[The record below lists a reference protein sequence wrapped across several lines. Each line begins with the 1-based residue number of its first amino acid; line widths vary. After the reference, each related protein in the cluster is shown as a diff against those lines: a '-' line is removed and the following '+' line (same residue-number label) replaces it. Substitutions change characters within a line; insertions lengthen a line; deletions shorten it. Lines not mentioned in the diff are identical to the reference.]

1 MRSYEMKTAARG
13 GGYQKIGN
21 DDANTNANANSNA
34 KANTSSPMSSLSS
47 SVAMHQHQYNTKDEG
62 NVALSMDM
70 SDKAGSAKKIGLFL
84 GIFMACLMAVLLITS
99 KAASRTGG
107 LPFLG
112 ANPEAETMFDSLG
125 RYILKDFDKIK
136 PMSNFL
142 AGLGGLWGV
151 PMWAFYVNRGQGIT
165 AFGIQN
171 KDGAIAKFN
180 TAEKAYLQTPFS
192 GFRTFVK
199 GQRYNG
205 KFNHMPFFINSN
217 DQTTTRNM
225 AIGGSE
231 MEIEEVETS
240 IGLKTN
246 VLYYTIADEDFPALI
261 RKTSFTN
268 LDAYLDLDLEVLDG
282 LGKLIPSGLGNWVL
296 DAMGRTMEAWMNVYN
311 VDGNEITQPFFHIS
325 QGTAD
330 TASVQIIKDGHF
342 AVAYIESDAGD
353 VELLPFI
360 VDPSVVFDTDTTMSN
375 PSGFFSPESPSVE
388 EIVKLPQGTTSRT
401 PCSFAGA
408 SLRIPAG
415 HTVSIISIY
424 GHADNL
430 DDFLTK
436 ISPKILAKD
445 FVKTKRVG
453 AAAIVDQI
461 TDKVETVTSSPLFD
475 AYIKQD
481 FLDNTLRGGIP
492 IVLGDNKIYHA
503 FSRIHGDLERDYN
516 NFQIDTTYFSQGPGN
531 FRDVSQ
537 NRRLDVLLTPAV
549 GDFNARMFLSFCQA
563 DGYNPLTVATSN
575 FKVPAEKANALI
587 ASLELVEPDS
597 NSLIHGGMGQTAAK
611 VSAILQKPFR
621 VGQLFVDL
629 KAAKVTSTLDR
640 ATFLGKVVRAAIQV
654 PAAQYAQNGFWA
666 DHWTYTLDLVENF
679 LSIFPD
685 KEQSFLWE
693 ATPVPFYMSPAIV
706 KPRHNR
712 YSLVDNPNKPGTSTV
727 RVYSAVSAWGDAD
740 FPVERKIALNAI
752 YADPLFVADSSG
764 AGGVWQRS
772 KSGAVF
778 TVAPITKLVML
789 GTLKFSALD
798 PQGMGVEMEG
808 GKPGW
813 NDAMNGL
820 PGLLGSGM
828 PETYEMF
835 RLIEKV
841 RDTIVKHNKNVD
853 FPIEFS
859 QFLSDMDAALDSF
872 NGSSKDDKADFN
884 YWDASNDAREIYRA
898 ATVATFDGETVSMSA
913 DKITSI
919 LNKML
924 TKAKAGID
932 RALAFN
938 NGLSPTYFYY
948 ECVKYE
954 IITPAPTVSGQPAP
968 ATQVKVEQFK
978 LHTLPLF
985 LEGPTRHMKIIDDVD
1000 QKRKV
1005 FEMTK
1010 ESALYD
1016 EPLQMFTIS
1025 ESLKSMGQDVG
1036 RMMAFTPGWLE
1047 NQSVWL
1053 HMSYKFYL
1061 ELLRGGLYSEFF
1073 EEIKTGLVPFMDNKV
1088 YGRSPLEA
1096 ASFIVSSAF
1105 PDSKLH
1111 GASFLARLSGSTA
1124 EFLSIW
1130 AIMTSGQK
1138 PFELDNQGLVLA
1150 LKPILPGWLFT
1161 EQGTVSF
1168 KFLGAITVT
1177 YHNPTKSDTWTIT
1190 ASRAV
1195 VVAKDGSTT
1204 TLDSPLIKGEMA
1216 QLVRDLKVESI
1227 DIFY

>member
-1 MRSYEMKTAARG
+1 M
-13 GGYQKIGN
+13 
-21 DDANTNANANSNA
+21 
-34 KANTSSPMSSLSS
+34 
-47 SVAMHQHQYNTKDEG
+47 
-62 NVALSMDM
+62 
-70 SDKAGSAKKIGLFL
+70 GLVF
-84 GIFMACLMAVLLITS
+84 GVFIACTMAIISIT
-99 KAASRTGG
+99 SRTGSTVP
-107 LPFLG
+107 LPMFG
-112 ANPEAETMFDSLG
+112 ADSEAMFDSLG
-125 RYILKDFDKIK
+125 RYILKDFDQIK

-180 TAEKAYLQTPFS
+180 TAEKAYLQTPFT

-199 GQRYNG
+199 GARYSG
-205 KFNHMPFFINSN
+205 KFNHMPFFLTAN
-217 DQTTTRNM
+217 DHTTRNM

-231 MEIEEVETS
+231 MEIEEVDNS

-261 RKTSFTN
+261 RRTSFSN
-268 LDAYLDLDLEVLDG
+268 LDANMDLDLEVLDG

-311 VDGNEITQPFFHIS
+311 ADGEEVTQPFFHIS

-342 AVAYIESDAGD
+342 VIAYIEGD
-353 VELLPFI
+353 EEVKLLPFV
-360 VDPSVVFDTDTTMSN
+360 VDPSLVFDTDTTMVN
-375 PSGFFSPESPSVE
+375 PSGFFSADSPSVE
-388 EIVKLPQGTTSRT
+388 DLLKMPQGKTSRT

-408 SLRIPAG
+408 SLRIPPG
-415 HTVSIISIY
+415 GTVSIISIY

-430 DDFLTK
+430 DDFLSK
-436 ISPKILAKD
+436 ISPKITTKE
-445 FVKTKRVG
+445 FVKEKRIG
-453 AAAIVDQI
+453 AAAVVDQI
-461 TDKVETVTSSPLFD
+461 TAKVETVTSSPLFD
-475 AYIKQD
+475 AYVKQD

-492 IVLGDNKIYHA
+492 VVLGDNKIYHA

-531 FRDVSQ
+531 FRDVNQ

-563 DGYNPLTVATSN
+563 DGFNPLTVATSN
-575 FKVPAEKANALI
+575 FKVPSEKLAALVS
-587 ASLELVEPDS
+587 SLGLVEPDS
-597 NSLIHGGMGQTAAK
+597 NSLIHGGMGQAAAK
-611 VSAILQKPFR
+611 VSAILSKPFR
-621 VGQLFVDL
+621 VGQLFADL
-629 KAAKVTSTLDR
+629 KTAKVTSQLDKSM
-640 ATFLGKVVRAAIQV
+640 LLDKIIRAAIQV

-685 KEQSFLWE
+685 REQSFLWD

-706 KPRHNR
+706 KPRHTR

-740 FPVERKIALNAI
+740 FPTDRKNALNSI
-752 YADPLFVADSSG
+752 YSDPSYVADSAG
-764 AGGVWQRS
+764 AGGVWQRA

-778 TVAPITKLVML
+778 TVAPIAKLLML
-789 GTLKFSALD
+789 GTLKFSSLD
-798 PQGMGVEMEG
+798 PKGMGVEMEG

-828 PETYEMF
+828 PETYEMY
-835 RLIEKV
+835 RMVERV
-841 RDTIVKHNKNVD
+841 RDTIVKHDRGVD
-853 FPIEFS
+853 VPKEFS
-859 QFLSDMDAALDSF
+859 QFLSDMDAALDAF
-872 NGSSKDDKADFN
+872 NGSSKDDKADFD
-884 YWDASNDAREIYRA
+884 YWDASNSAREAYRD
-898 ATVATFDGETVSMSA
+898 ATVATFDGEKETMSA
-913 DKITSI
+913 SQLSAI
-919 LNKML
+919 LGKML
-924 TKAKAGID
+924 AKTSTGID
-932 RALAFN
+932 RAVAYN

-948 ECVKYE
+948 ECVDYE
-954 IITPAPTVSGQPAP
+954 IIPPAATIPGQAAP
-968 ATQVKVEQFK
+968 ATQVKVKQFK
-978 LHTLPLF
+978 VHTLPLF
-985 LEGPTRHMKIIDDVD
+985 LEGPTRHMKVVDDVD
-1000 QKRKV
+1000 GKRRV
-1005 FEMTK
+1005 YEMTK
-1010 ESALYD
+1010 NSALYD
-1016 EPLQMFTIS
+1016 QPLKMFTIS

-1061 ELLRGGLYSEFF
+1061 ELLRGGLYPEFF
-1073 EEIKTGLVPFMDNKV
+1073 EEMKTGLVPFMDNKV
-1088 YGRSPLEA
+1088 YGRNPLEA

-1124 EFLSIW
+1124 EFLSMW
-1130 AIMTSGQK
+1130 AIMTSGEK
-1138 PFELDNQGLVLA
+1138 PFVLNDAGALVLT
-1150 LKPILPGWLFT
+1150 LKPVLPGWLFT
-1161 EQGTVSF
+1161 EVGTVSF
-1168 KFLGAITVT
+1168 KFLGATTVT
-1177 YHNPTKSDTWTIT
+1177 YHNPSKSDTWTVSP
-1190 ASRAV
+1190 SRAV
-1195 VVAKDGSTT
+1195 LIANDGATT
-1204 TLDSPLIKGEMA
+1204 NLDSALIVGSLAEM
-1216 QLVRDLKVESI
+1216 VRDGKVATI

>member
-1 MRSYEMKTAARG
+1 MYEMKSTTSGSGR
-13 GGYQKIGN
+13 GYQQVDRHDEDSRINNISSKTSNGGSGKYTDDSSIVIPIDPFNKSN
-21 DDANTNANANSNA
+21 D
-34 KANTSSPMSSLSS
+34 
-47 SVAMHQHQYNTKDEG
+47 V
-62 NVALSMDM
+62 VVI
-70 SDKAGSAKKIGLFL
+70 AKKVGLAL
-84 GIFMACLMAVLLITS
+84 GIFIACIIAILSITS
-99 KAASRTGG
+99 RASSAP

-112 ANPEAETMFDSLG
+112 SDSEAMFDSLG
-125 RYILKDFDKIK
+125 RYILKDFDSIK

-142 AGLGGLWGV
+142 AGLGGLWGL

-205 KFNHMPFFINSN
+205 KFTHMPFFINSN
-217 DQTTTRNM
+217 DKTTRNM

-231 MEIEEVETS
+231 MEIEEVESS

-268 LDAYLDLDLEVLDG
+268 LDAYMDLDLEVLDG

-311 VDGNEITQPFFHIS
+311 ADGEEITQPFFHIS

-342 AVAYIESDAGD
+342 AVAYVESDDAIK
-353 VELLPFI
+353 LLPFV
-360 VDPSVVFDTDTTMSN
+360 VDPSVVFNTDTTMSN
-375 PSGFFSPESPSVE
+375 PSGFFSPDSPSVE
-388 EIVKLPQGTTSRT
+388 DIVKLPQGKTSRT
-401 PCSFAGA
+401 PCSFAGT

-415 HTVSIISIY
+415 GTVSIISIY

-436 ISPKILAKD
+436 ISPKITSKG
-445 FVKTKRVG
+445 FVNEKRVG
-453 AAAIVDQI
+453 AAAIVDRI

-475 AYIKQD
+475 AYVKQD

-492 IVLGDNKIYHA
+492 IVIGDNKIYHA

-563 DGYNPLTVATSN
+563 DGYNPLTVATTN
-575 FKVPAEKANALI
+575 FKVPSEKLTTLI

-611 VSAILQKPFR
+611 VSSILSKPFR
-621 VGQLFVDL
+621 VGQLFADL
-629 KAAKVTSTLDR
+629 KTAKVVSTLDR
-640 ATFLGKVVRAAIQV
+640 ATFLDKVATAAIQV

-679 LSIFPD
+679 LAIFPD

-693 ATPVPFYMSPAIV
+693 STPVPFYMSPAIV

-712 YSLVDNPNKPGTSTV
+712 YSLVDNPNKPGSSTV

-740 FPVERKIALNAI
+740 FPAERKTALNAI
-752 YADPLFVADSSG
+752 YSDSSYIADSSG

-778 TVAPITKLVML
+778 TVAPITKLLML

-798 PQGMGVEMEG
+798 PKGMGVEMEG

-841 RDTIVKHNKNVD
+841 RDTIVKHNKNVEV
-853 FPIEFS
+853 PKEFS
-859 QFLSDMDAALDSF
+859 QFLSSMDAALDSF
-872 NGSSKDDKADFN
+872 DGSSKDDIADFS
-884 YWDASNDAREIYRA
+884 YWDASNNARETYRDA
-898 ATVATFDGETVSMSA
+898 VVATFDGEKVTISSSQ
-913 DKITSI
+913 ITAI

-924 TKAKAGID
+924 AKTKAGID
-932 RALAFN
+932 RAVAFN

-948 ECVKYE
+948 ECVDYE
-954 IITPAPTVSGQPAP
+954 IIPPAPTVSGQAPP
-968 ATQVKVEQFK
+968 ATQVKVKQFK

-985 LEGPTRHMKIIDDVD
+985 LEGPTRHMKIVDDVD
-1000 QKRKV
+1000 EKRKV

-1010 ESALYD
+1010 NSALYD
-1016 EPLQMFTIS
+1016 EPLKMFTIS

-1088 YGRSPLEA
+1088 YGRNPLEA

-1124 EFLSIW
+1124 EFLSMW
-1130 AIMTSGQK
+1130 AIMTSGEK
-1138 PFELDNQGLVLA
+1138 PFEIDENGLVLA

-1161 EQGTVSF
+1161 EQGTVAF
-1168 KFLGAITVT
+1168 KFLGATTVT
-1177 YHNPTKSDTWTIT
+1177 YHNPTRSDTWTVT
-1190 ASRAV
+1190 PSRAV
-1195 VVAKDGSTT
+1195 VVANDGTIT
-1204 TLDSPLIKGEMA
+1204 NLDSPLIVGTLA
-1216 QLVRDLKVESI
+1216 QSVRDLKVATI